1 MNKLWKRL
9 ALLPVVLFCIS
20 TVNGQGVPAP
30 YTVRLQPFASGLDRP
45 ILFRDDGPG
54 SGRKKFIVQQTGL
67 IRLLQPG
74 SRTPTDFLK
83 FRIVRYAR
91 YLTGRRSFFLR
102 DHRSDQHPL
111 LDQKSEDR
119 PSHVGDLRRAVLRR
133 FAGIV
138 HPTLPR
144 RAMKR

>member
-9 ALLPVVLFCIS
+9 AFLPAVLFCIS
-20 TVNGQGVPAP
+20 TVVGQGVPAP

-74 SRTPTDFLK
+74 SRTSTDFINLAA
-83 FRIVRYAR
+83 RIPILGGLGECGPRGKEHEIDNKQSRDRDGASVAAAR
-91 YLTGRRSFFLR
+91 AAPGPMEEMNVT
-102 DHRSDQHPL
+102 H
-111 LDQKSEDR
+111 DR
-119 PSHVGDLRRAVLRR
+119 
-133 FAGIV
+133 
-138 HPTLPR
+138 
-144 RAMKR
+144 